1 MKKFLSFL
9 WKLLLILGGIIILAL
24 GGIEM
29 LKQKI
34 GEGDE
39 AVDSIAE
46 MHKNDWVDLGLPS
59 GLLWANENVGG
70 TTTED
75 SVYLFAWG
83 DISCRAGAFR
93 WTTYRFTEGDHE
105 RYMPNNLTFQYASEP
120 WDYGVLTKYCT
131 KPECGKNGLA
141 DNLTTLQPEDDAA
154 TVGWGKGA
162 RIPTVAEWQEL
173 KDHTTAKWTTRDG
186 VAGMLFTGFNGNSI
200 FLPASGWSN
209 DGWYDG
215 FGEEGRYWA
224 SQLGN
229 APIYNSE
236 LEVIMDTTYSAMFF
250 TFVPDHF
257 SAISNL
263 PRYYGLAVRAVRSPE
278 K

>member
-1 MKKFLSFL
+1 MKKLLSFL
-9 WKLLLILGGIIILAL
+9 WKLLLIIGVVILLLL

-29 LKQKI
+29 LKEKI
-34 GEGDE
+34 AAGDE
-39 AVDSIAE
+39 AVDSVALA
-46 MHKNDWVDLGLPS
+46 HQDDWVDLGLPS
-59 GLLWANENVGG
+59 GLLWGKYNVGG
-70 TTTED
+70 TTTDD
-75 SVYLFAWG
+75 SIYFFAWG
-83 DISCRAGAFR
+83 DISCRGGNFR
-93 WTTYRFTEGDHE
+93 WTTYRFTEGDHVHQL
-105 RYMPNNLTFQYASEP
+105 PNNFPTQHASER

-131 KPECGKNGLA
+131 KSEYGKNGLA

-186 VAGMLFTGFNGNSI
+186 IAGMLFTGPNGNSI
-200 FLPASGWSN
+200 FLPASGWSA
-209 DGWYDG
+209 DGWYDN

-257 SAISNL
+257 SAISNI

>member
-1 MKKFLSFL
+1 M
-9 WKLLLILGGIIILAL
+9 
-24 GGIEM
+24 
-29 LKQKI
+29 
-34 GEGDE
+34 
-39 AVDSIAE
+39 
-46 MHKNDWVDLGLPS
+46 
-59 GLLWANENVGG
+59 
-70 TTTED
+70 
-75 SVYLFAWG
+75 
-83 DISCRAGAFR
+83 
-93 WTTYRFTEGDHE
+93 
-105 RYMPNNLTFQYASEP
+105 
-120 WDYGVLTKYCT
+120 LTKYCT

-186 VAGMLFTGFNGNSI
+186 VAGMLFTGSNGNSI